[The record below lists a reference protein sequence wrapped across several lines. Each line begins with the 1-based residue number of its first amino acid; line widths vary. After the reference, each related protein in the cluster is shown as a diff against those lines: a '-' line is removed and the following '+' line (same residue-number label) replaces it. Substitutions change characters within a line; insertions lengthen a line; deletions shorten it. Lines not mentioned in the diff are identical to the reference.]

1 MNNKGSTQDLF
12 NLIKTIVDNYMR
24 SRKPA
29 ALFLGTYT
37 GSAIMIET
45 LPVPMSMVRGNM
57 VSRLQT
63 GDKVRLCG
71 MTGEQSI
78 TFWRLWGSRILPRLE
93 SDYGR
98 NYTGPGG
105 SGRSIYQQDL

>member
-12 NLIKTIVDNYMR
+12 NLSKTIVDNYMR

-63 GDKVRLCG
+63 GDKVRLLRNDRG
-71 MTGEQSI
+71 TEYYILEIVGKPYLTQIGE
-78 TFWRLWGSRILPRLE
+78 
-93 SDYGR
+93 
-98 NYTGPGG
+98 
-105 SGRSIYQQDL
+105 

>member
-29 ALFLGTYT
+29 ALVLGTYT

-63 GDKVRLCG
+63 GDKVRLLLNDRG
-71 MTGEQSI
+71 TEYYILEIVGKPYLTQIGE
-78 TFWRLWGSRILPRLE
+78 
-93 SDYGR
+93 
-98 NYTGPGG
+98 
-105 SGRSIYQQDL
+105 